1 MIYRSIVWSST
12 RVVPFNESLLYYGK
26 AYQAWKEAIVARHQN
41 SVCGHYKRLYGWS
54 LYGCG
59 ILKPCKLCK
68 DMHSLFFF
76 ETPTFSF
83 NSHREWEKSC
93 IGCIVW
99 LFFKCR
105 GQTELYWNSCFPEN
119 WKHQWL
125 RHPLCGCMLQ
135 IEFFQALF
143 FSILSALVN
152 VIDKKQLTYRELRE
166 H

>member
-1 MIYRSIVWSST
+1 MSVRVPKSLLQWYTGASCDQAHVLCRLT
-12 RVVPFNESLLYYGK
+12 RVYCITVKHIKHRKRPLLQDIKTQSAAITSDCTVGHCMVV
-26 AYQAWKEAIVARHQN
+26 AYWNHASSARTCIH
-41 SVCGHYKRLYGWS
+41 
-54 LYGCG
+54 
-59 ILKPCKLCK
+59 
-68 DMHSLFFF
+68 FFF

-135 IEFFQALF
+135 IEFLSPF
-143 FSILSALVN
+143 FLY
-152 VIDKKQLTYRELRE
+152 T
-166 H
+166 